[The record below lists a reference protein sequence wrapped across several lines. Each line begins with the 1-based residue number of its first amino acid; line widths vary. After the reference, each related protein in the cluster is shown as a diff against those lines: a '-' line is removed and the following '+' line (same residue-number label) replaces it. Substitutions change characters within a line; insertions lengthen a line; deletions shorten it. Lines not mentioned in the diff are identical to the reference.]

1 MKPRTAMILIAAACF
16 IVACGPKTIKKR
28 PVSPEARLEA
38 IRLMGEGDAL
48 FRENK
53 EHLAMLKYFEATK
66 VNPYEEVAF
75 NKLAIAQSRLG
86 RYYQARR
93 SVDRAIGLNR
103 EYARAYNTSGILY
116 LVENDLKDAS
126 KSFRKAISLKPA
138 VPGFYVNLGFTE
150 LRRGHLEEAIM
161 AYETA
166 AELQP
171 DVFEKQDSVELDLG
185 GPVDPASYYQ
195 LGLVFA
201 KLGKLDLTIWY
212 LEKAISAGFDD
223 YETLVSEPVLMRFKD
238 EEAYQDF
245 LKRNGVN

>member
-1 MKPRTAMILIAAACF
+1 MKPRTAMILVAAACF
-16 IVACGPKTIKKR
+16 FVACGPKAIKKR
-28 PVSPEARLEA
+28 SVSPEARLEA
-38 IRLMGEGDAL
+38 IRLMGEGDDL
-48 FRENK
+48 FSEGK
-53 EHLAMLKYFEATK
+53 EHLAMLKYFEATR

-75 NKLAIAQSRLG
+75 NRLAIAQSRLG

-103 EYARAYNTSGILY
+103 EYARAYNTRGILY

-126 KSFRKAISLKPA
+126 RSFRKAISIKPD

-150 LRRGHLEEAIM
+150 VRRGNLDEAIT
-161 AYETA
+161 AYEKA
-166 AELQP
+166 NELQP
-171 DVFEKQDSVELDLG
+171 DVFEKQDSLELDLG

-212 LEKAISAGFDD
+212 LEKAILAGFDD
-223 YETLVSEPVLMRFKD
+223 YETLASEPVLMPYK
-238 EEAYQDF
+238 EEQAYQSF
-245 LKRNGVN
+245 LERNGVS